1 MLCQAQVILIPNYL
15 ISFENPC
22 FLFPLANTQG
32 SRVKVVNLWLVLS
45 FSDAHLVQRQII
57 TSPGCP
63 TRGGNTTTNWAS
75 CLLRSEG
82 TKMWLMFG
90 AKSFQATCRTAL
102 IGNFEYLGA
111 WLSPLYI
118 QPSGS
123 MPRAAAPKRG
133 VWEHKSCQHPSVS
146 GLVMTVPRHPNRVWP
161 HLEPDSLLLILTP
174 AQLAI
179 FSGKKSQKPQNI
191 PDGFYL
197 LLVEKDCVHFFGS
210 LQSGRSES
218 SASKILRYE
227 VLLFSGKPTIMQACH
242 WQYYTL

>member
-32 SRVKVVNLWLVLS
+32 SRVKVVNLWLFLS

-75 CLLRSEG
+75 SLLRWED

-111 WLSPLYI
+111 WLSLTLRSA
-118 QPSGS
+118 Q
-123 MPRAAAPKRG
+123 RQCA
-133 VWEHKSCQHPSVS
+133 KSCSPQE
-146 GLVMTVPRHPNRVWP
+146 R
-161 HLEPDSLLLILTP
+161 SLRAQKLPAHSCEWLGYDCAQTP
-174 AQLAI
+174 
-179 FSGKKSQKPQNI
+179 
-191 PDGFYL
+191 
-197 LLVEKDCVHFFGS
+197 
-210 LQSGRSES
+210 
-218 SASKILRYE
+218 
-227 VLLFSGKPTIMQACH
+227 
-242 WQYYTL
+242 